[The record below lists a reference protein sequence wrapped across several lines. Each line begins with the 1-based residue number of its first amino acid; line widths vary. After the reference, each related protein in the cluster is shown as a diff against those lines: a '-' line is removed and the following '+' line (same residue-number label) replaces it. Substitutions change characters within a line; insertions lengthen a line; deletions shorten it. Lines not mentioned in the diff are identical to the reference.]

1 MSNQIAQAFG
11 VDETPLERPERIVS
25 QVPATLDEF
34 TKQLIENKKKDYT
47 QARDNIVNLL
57 RDFQLVVDVAIEE
70 ARSNPSARVIEA
82 FSNLA
87 QTYASI
93 NKDLIAISDVKEER
107 ARNES
112 QSETTSPINNV
123 VFVGTSDSLIDQ
135 IRKTVR

>member
-11 VDETPLERPERIVS
+11 VEETPLERPERIVS

-34 TKQLIENKKKDYT
+34 TKQLVENKKKDYT

-57 RDFQLVVDVAIEE
+57 RDFQSVVDVAIEE
-70 ARSNPSARVIEA
+70 ARSNPSARIIEA

-93 NKDLIAISDVKEER
+93 NKDLIAISDVKEEK
-107 ARNES
+107 ARSES
-112 QSETTSPINNV
+112 LDTPSPVNNV
-123 VFVGTSDSLIDQ
+123 VFVGTSDNLIDQ
-135 IRKTVR
+135 IRKTIK

>member
-11 VDETPLERPERIVS
+11 VEETPLERPEKIVS

-57 RDFQLVVDVAIEE
+57 NDFQSVVDVAIEE
-70 ARSNPSARVIEA
+70 ARSNPSARIIEA

-87 QTYASI
+87 QIYASI

-107 ARNES
+107 TRSES
-112 QSETTSPINNV
+112 VDTSNPINNV
-123 VFVGTSDSLIDQ
+123 VFVGTSDNLIDQ
-135 IRKTVR
+135 IRKTIK

>member
-11 VDETPLERPERIVS
+11 VEETPLERPEKIVS

-57 RDFQLVVDVAIEE
+57 NDFQAVIDVAIEE
-70 ARSNPSARVIEA
+70 ARAAPSARIIEA

-93 NKDLIAISDVKEER
+93 NKDLIAISDVKEEK
-107 ARNES
+107 AR
-112 QSETTSPINNV
+112 SEPLDTPSPVNNV
-123 VFVGTSDSLIDQ
+123 VFVGTSDNLIDQ
-135 IRKTVR
+135 IRKTIK